1 MASMVNALAL
11 LETLEQDSLRIH
23 PQRRTCLV
31 GVGALALGVILV
43 VEHRA
48 WPILMWN
55 RSPAGS
61 LDLGVSALTVCLGA
75 GLLLLGSGSVSWA
88 SRQRLRASARA
99 VRAAIRDV
107 SAPLAMRETG
117 PMPAVSAS
125 PPPAHP
131 AGPQRAGGPARASY
145 SGPLAS
151 LALGTGQTGPLA
163 SGQASP
169 VAAGPL
175 RSGRSGPLAAS
186 MSHSGQTAPHSVPP
200 PPAPGAR
207 LQGLKRL
214 SAVRAGDAAATE
226 GVTAFVV
233 LGPTM
238 IAYMVL
244 GGDIRLILSVIL
256 GLVGLAAIIAVQS
269 LWRLHSFS
277 VTVDNQG
284 VRWRPGGRLRSVRVR
299 WSEVR
304 AVCRTTVK
312 VNEDGRR
319 QSIYVL
325 DAPQAMLFWSIARP
339 PRPTPSQAYSA
350 GAPAPRA
357 RRPQPAQP
365 GASQPESRA
374 ATSAERL
381 LRYSLLCTG
390 MPLRDLSK
398 MIGATAQPARP
409 HP

>member
-1 MASMVNALAL
+1 
-11 LETLEQDSLRIH
+11 
-23 PQRRTCLV
+23 
-31 GVGALALGVILV
+31 
-43 VEHRA
+43 
-48 WPILMWN
+48 
-55 RSPAGS
+55 
-61 LDLGVSALTVCLGA
+61 
-75 GLLLLGSGSVSWA
+75 
-88 SRQRLRASARA
+88 
-99 VRAAIRDV
+99 
-107 SAPLAMRETG
+107 
-117 PMPAVSAS
+117 
-125 PPPAHP
+125 
-131 AGPQRAGGPARASY
+131 
-145 SGPLAS
+145 
-151 LALGTGQTGPLA
+151 
-163 SGQASP
+163 
-169 VAAGPL
+169 
-175 RSGRSGPLAAS
+175 

-256 GLVGLAAIIAVQS
+256 GLVGLAAIIAVRS
-269 LWRLHSFS
+269 LWRLRSFS
-277 VTVDNQG
+277 VTVDDQG

-339 PRPTPSQAYSA
+339 PRSSSSQAYIASA
-350 GAPAPRA
+350 SATRA
-357 RRPQPAQP
+357 RRPQPALP
-365 GASQPESRA
+365 GAPQPESRA

-381 LRYSLLCTG
+381 LRYALLCTG

-398 MIGATAQPARP
+398 MIGATDQPARARP
-409 HP
+409 